1 MSQKTYHQKL
11 SWFFGPGISSLDP
24 TRAPVESDIV
34 KLCVYVLDN
43 FRTESGNYF
52 LAPDE
57 TQMVKI
63 VKGILI
69 DKAGLEAGLEAVQEV
84 HNEERRSHG
93 YWLCLKVT
101 GAG

>member
-11 SWFFGPGISSLDP
+11 SWFFGPGISSLDQ

-43 FRTESGNYF
+43 LDNRTESGNYF

-69 DKAGLEAGLEAVQEV
+69 EFFKSQDEHAQSLI
-84 HNEERRSHG
+84 
-93 YWLCLKVT
+93 
-101 GAG
+101 

>member
-1 MSQKTYHQKL
+1 MFAARE
-11 SWFFGPGISSLDP
+11 FFGPGISSLDP

-69 DKAGLEAGLEAVQEV
+69 EFFKSQDEHAILMQDTSIKNLI
-84 HNEERRSHG
+84 
-93 YWLCLKVT
+93 
-101 GAG
+101 

>member
-69 DKAGLEAGLEAVQEV
+69 EV
-84 HNEERRSHG
+84 FKSQD
-93 YWLCLKVT
+93 
-101 GAG
+101 